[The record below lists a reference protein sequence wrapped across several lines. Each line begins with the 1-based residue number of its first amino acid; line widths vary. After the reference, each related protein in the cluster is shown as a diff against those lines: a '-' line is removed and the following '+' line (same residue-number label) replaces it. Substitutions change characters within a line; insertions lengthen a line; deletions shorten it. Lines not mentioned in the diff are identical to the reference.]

1 MARRSGG
8 GGGTAA
14 VAGWNPRTAGLVL
27 CAFFAL
33 GVMTGFSAT
42 GRALTLRATAQV
54 NALVARAIDSFA
66 PARAAADRYSEAL
79 RYFAARLGLI
89 RIAAPDAPSPARR
102 GGAVAIVERRDGF
115 YALLSDG
122 ELRGPVAPGQS
133 SDLPVLSGA
142 ALEPSHGSAM
152 VADAAVVVRAEA
164 ELSKIIS
171 EMRIDDDGTASL
183 FLDHPR
189 TEIDIDLSNS
199 ALELHRAAEV
209 LKRFEGREQAVA
221 GLDMTTPDQAV
232 VRLRGVDTNALAKKG
247 ALQRI
252 AASAG
257 RARQPGQGSP

>member
-8 GGGTAA
+8 GGGAAA

-27 CAFFAL
+27 CAFFML

-42 GRALTLRATAQV
+42 GRALTRRAITQA
-54 NALVARAIDSFA
+54 NALTARAIDSFA
-66 PARAAADRYSEAL
+66 PARAVADRYTEAL

-89 RIAAPDAPSPARR
+89 RAVAPEAPSGARR

-115 YALLSDG
+115 YALLADG

-142 ALEPSHGSAM
+142 ALETSHGSDM

-171 EMRIDDDGTASL
+171 EMRIAVPRSSANGDRYRSFQFRAGAAPRGRGTEA
-183 FLDHPR
+183 
-189 TEIDIDLSNS
+189 
-199 ALELHRAAEV
+199 
-209 LKRFEGREQAVA
+209 
-221 GLDMTTPDQAV
+221 
-232 VRLRGVDTNALAKKG
+232 LRGARAG
-247 ALQRI
+247 G
-252 AASAG
+252 G
-257 RARQPGQGSP
+257 RARHDDARSGGGAAARRRYQCACEEGRASPDRGFGCRRVAARAGESVRR